1 MSGYVVY
8 FLLFIQVKS
17 VLDPC
22 EDENEDVQDDEVS
35 LGGDSV
41 QMADDSNSDSE
52 VSWWFTWV
60 FSFRF
65 LFGI

>member
-52 VSWWFTWV
+52 VSWWITWV

>member
-52 VSWWFTWV
+52 VS
-60 FSFRF
+60 
-65 LFGI
+65 